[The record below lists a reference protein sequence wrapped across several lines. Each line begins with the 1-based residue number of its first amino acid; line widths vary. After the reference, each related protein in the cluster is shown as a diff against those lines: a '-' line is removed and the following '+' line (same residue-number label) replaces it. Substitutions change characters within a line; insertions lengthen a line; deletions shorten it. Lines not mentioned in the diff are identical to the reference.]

1 MKRKKYK
8 MSRLFAFLLAAI
20 ISLSF
25 ALSVLAVN
33 ETKIVDMADLLDEE
47 EENAL
52 QRQFVK
58 IAEEYEC
65 DVVVVT
71 TDSCGGKSPQD
82 YTDDYYYEN
91 GYGYGQD
98 IDGIMLMVAMK
109 ERKFHLGT
117 RGAAIDIFT
126 DYGLQR
132 IDDLITPD
140 LSDGEYYKAFKK
152 FGELAKEFIAE
163 AETKEPFSEA
173 HPYKEKMGLG
183 LRLLISL
190 IAGLVAAVIVLA
202 VLFGQLRSVRTKRE
216 AQDYVR
222 DGSFH
227 VNRKRDLYLYSTVTR
242 IKKEKPQSGGSST
255 HSTSDGGRAG
265 GHTGSF

>member
-109 ERKFHLGT
+109 
-117 RGAAIDIFT
+117 
-126 DYGLQR
+126 
-132 IDDLITPD
+132 
-140 LSDGEYYKAFKK
+140 
-152 FGELAKEFIAE
+152 
-163 AETKEPFSEA
+163 
-173 HPYKEKMGLG
+173 
-183 LRLLISL
+183 
-190 IAGLVAAVIVLA
+190 
-202 VLFGQLRSVRTKRE
+202 
-216 AQDYVR
+216 
-222 DGSFH
+222 
-227 VNRKRDLYLYSTVTR
+227 
-242 IKKEKPQSGGSST
+242 
-255 HSTSDGGRAG
+255 
-265 GHTGSF
+265 

>member
-1 MKRKKYK
+1 MKREKDK
-8 MSRLFAFLLAAI
+8 MKRLLGFLLGAI
-20 ISLSF
+20 FSLSL
-25 ALSVLAVN
+25 ALPVSAVN
-33 ETKIVDMADLLDEE
+33 ETKVVDMADLLDEE

-52 QRQFVK
+52 QQQFIK
-58 IAEEYEC
+58 IAEAYEC
-65 DVVVVT
+65 DVAVVT
-71 TDSCGGKSPQD
+71 TDSCQGKSPQD

-98 IDGIMLMVAMK
+98 IDGIMLMVAME

-117 RGAAIDIFT
+117 RGMAIDIFT

-152 FGELAKEFIAE
+152 FGKLAEEFIVE
-163 AETKEPFSEA
+163 AKTKEPYSEA

-190 IAGLVAAVIVLA
+190 IAGLVAAAIVLA

>member
-227 VNRKRDLYLYSTVTR
+227 VKRKRDLYLYSTVTK
-242 IKKEKPQSGGSST
+242 IKKEKPQSSGSST